1 VVTAGNPYKGKLGH
15 VEHKEK
21 KSLKRLKPKLYADK
35 SLIDFI
41 ANPEGNSFKQ
51 VACGTDHTVALS
63 SSGEVYTWGWGKEG
77 ALGHGTSEQ

>member
-41 ANPEGNSFKQ
+41 ANPEGISFK
-51 VACGTDHTVALS
+51 
-63 SSGEVYTWGWGKEG
+63 
-77 ALGHGTSEQ
+77 